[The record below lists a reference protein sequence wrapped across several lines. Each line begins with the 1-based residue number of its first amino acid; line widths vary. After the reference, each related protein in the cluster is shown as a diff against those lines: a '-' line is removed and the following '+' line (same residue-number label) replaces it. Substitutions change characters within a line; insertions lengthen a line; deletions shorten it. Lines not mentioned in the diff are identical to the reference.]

1 MNGTVKIIIGSA
13 LLLIGVVVLY
23 KAITDLQAKGVGF
36 GGNIKILSSSIIFI
50 LAGIYLIIE
59 SL

>member
-1 MNGTVKIIIGSA
+1 MNGTVKILIGSA

-23 KAITDLQAKGVGF
+23 KAITDLQSKGAGF

>member
-1 MNGTVKIIIGSA
+1 MNGTVEILIGSV
-13 LLLIGVVVLY
+13 LLLIGVVVLH
-23 KAITDLQAKGVGF
+23 KAITDLEAKGVGF

-50 LAGIYLIIE
+50 LAGIYLILG